1 MIKLTADSTCD
12 LNKEFIIKHNIDIM
26 PIHIVVEDKVYNDNV
41 DILPKDIFD
50 LTEKQGKLCKTA
62 AVNVYEYENF
72 FKQFTNDYD
81 AIIHVSLGSAFSSS
95 CQNAHIAANEFSNV
109 YVIDSANLSSGSGLL
124 TYEIAL
130 MIRENKDVET
140 ILDSAKRLIKK
151 ISGSFVIDQLDYLY
165 KGGRCS
171 NLELAATR
179 VLRIKPSIEVIDGNM
194 QVGRK
199 YRGSF
204 ELSLRNYINDRL
216 SEINDIDDK
225 ILFLTHTNC
234 DELTVKQIKQQIEDK
249 NYFKE
254 IIVSTAGCTISAH
267 CGPLTLGI
275 FYITK

>member
-12 LNKEFIIKHNIDIM
+12 LNKDFITKHNIDIM
-26 PIHIVVEDKVYNDNV
+26 PIHIVVDDKIYNDNV

-72 FKQFTNDYD
+72 FKQFTNEYD

-95 CQNAHIAANEFSNV
+95 CQNAQIAASEFANV
-109 YVIDSANLSSGSGLL
+109 FVIDSANLSSGSGLL
-124 TYEIAL
+124 THEIAL
-130 MIRENKDVET
+130 MISENKDVDT
-140 ILDSAKRLIKK
+140 ILDRVKVLINK
-151 ISGSFVIDQLDYLY
+151 ICGSFVIDQLDYLY

-171 NLELAATR
+171 NLELAATK

-216 SEINDIDDK
+216 TDINDIDDN

-254 IIVSTAGCTISAH
+254 IVVSTAGCTISAH

-275 FYITK
+275 FYINK